1 LTMAGAVALGKLL
14 SGHWRWGQGGNGGR
28 SGRSSRGHTAGPE
41 TDSDTDTAAA
51 SGADQSKESAGAGV
65 GGLSALS
72 VPSAPLQQLH
82 LPFNSLGSAGVSVL
96 IEAVVAGIDPKPNPP
111 KGRGGGGKGKRV
123 GLRSLGLRGN
133 GAGDGACAPLA
144 LLLGHPRCTLQSL
157 VLLACTC
164 CTTTPL

>member
-1 LTMAGAVALGKLL
+1 MAGAVALGKLL
-14 SGHWRWGQGGNGGR
+14 SGHWRWGQGSDGGR
-28 SGRSSRGHTAGPE
+28 RGHTAGPE
-41 TDSDTDTAAA
+41 TDPDTDTAAA
-51 SGADQSKESAGAGV
+51 SGVDQSKGSAGAGV
-65 GGLSALS
+65 GGLSVLS

-96 IEAVVAGIDPKPNPP
+96 IKAVVEGIDPKG
-111 KGRGGGGKGKRV
+111 KGGKGKRKGKRV

-164 CTTTPL
+164 CTATPL